1 MISAPGKPLVYLISD
16 GSITPDNY
24 KARSASFLKLVDA
37 AVKYRIPYV
46 QIREKHLSA
55 RLLFDLASDA
65 VRACQ
70 DSTTRLLINDRLDVA
85 LSVGADGVHLTADS
99 VTADVVRKYVPD
111 GFVIAKSTHSIDE
124 IHQAKSAG
132 ADFAVFGP
140 IFETPGKRSAVGLE
154 VLAEAANRT
163 SPFPVLALGGV
174 DETNYRGVLDVGSAG
189 FAAIRF
195 LNNTANLAKLSMELG
210 L

>member
-1 MISAPGKPLVYLISD
+1 MISAPGKPILYLISD
-16 GSITPDNY
+16 GSINRDNFE
-24 KARSASFLKLVDA
+24 ARAAGFFKLVNA

-46 QIREKHLSA
+46 QIREKHLPGC
-55 RLLFDLASDA
+55 LLFDLASNA

-70 DSTTRLLINDRLDVA
+70 DSATKLLINDRLDVA
-85 LSVGADGVHLTADS
+85 LSVGADGVHLAANS
-99 VTADVVRKYVPD
+99 ITADVVRKHVPD
-111 GFVIAKSTHSIDE
+111 DFLIGVSTHSIDE
-124 IHQAKSAG
+124 IEEAKSTG
-132 ADFAVFGP
+132 ADFAIFGP
-140 IFETPGKRSAVGLE
+140 IFETPGKCHPVGLD

-174 DETNYRGVLDVGSAG
+174 DETNYRDVLDVGSAG

-195 LNNTANLAKLSMELG
+195 LNNATNLAKLSMELG